1 MRVCGQGDVVWPMTM
16 WIWQRKWH
24 RGRQLWQLLWMIKIT
39 IDCET
44 SDQWHSILAAVVADG
59 LRGYSD
65 TSLCQFPLFTL
76 FGYVSIVSLC
86 QSARSCST
94 QRTPGGLKTEILK
107 RKKYKHHL
115 CQPELL
121 KMTKNDKKFPFPDTA
136 GACWLPSLE
145 WLRVAPLP
153 RDSSH
158 ALYYGYIHVDWVLKF
173 FSGIFL
179 LVMELFCGYIGG

>member
-44 SDQWHSILAAVVADG
+44 SDQWQWQSILAAVVADG

-94 QRTPGGLKTEILK
+94 QRTPGEWKTEILNK
-107 RKKYKHHL
+107 NINITSANQNCWKW
-115 CQPELL
+115 P
-121 KMTKNDKKFPFPDTA
+121 KMIKSSPFPTQRAPA
-136 GACWLPSLE
+136 GCHLWN
-145 WLRVAPLP
+145 
-153 RDSSH
+153 
-158 ALYYGYIHVDWVLKF
+158 DWGWRRSQETHLTLSIMDISMWTGF
-173 FSGIFL
+173 
-179 LVMELFCGYIGG
+179 

>member
-44 SDQWHSILAAVVADG
+44 SDQWHSILAAVIADG

-94 QRTPGGLKTEILK
+94 QRTPGEWKTEIL
-107 RKKYKHHL
+107 RKNINITSANQNCWKWPTMIKVPLSRHS
-115 CQPELL
+115 
-121 KMTKNDKKFPFPDTA
+121 
-136 GACWLPSLE
+136 GASWLPSWNDWGWRRSQETHLTLSIMDIPM
-145 WLRVAPLP
+145 WTGFL
-153 RDSSH
+153 SSFQ
-158 ALYYGYIHVDWVLKF
+158 GYF
-173 FSGIFL
+173 
-179 LVMELFCGYIGG
+179 Y